1 MSSFVALLAFSLSPL
16 LRKMVSPSFNYPPA
30 FSIMKWYKMLLD
42 SFYFL
47 LWSKIYS
54 ILLLLGLEF
63 LIEYVSYGV
72 FLYLHVFVVSAILD
86 CFLQI
91 QCVSGL
97 LIFQLD

>member
-1 MSSFVALLAFSLSPL
+1 MINVGQL
-16 LRKMVSPSFNYPPA
+16 FNYPRA
-30 FSIMKWYKMLLD
+30 FSIMKWYKCCQNL
-42 SFYFL
+42 
-47 LWSKIYS
+47 SKNYS
-54 ILLLLGLEF
+54 ILLLLGLQF

-72 FLYLHVFVVSAILD
+72 FRYHHVFVVSATLD

>member
-1 MSSFVALLAFSLSPL
+1 MLPDSL
-16 LRKMVSPSFNYPPA
+16 
-30 FSIMKWYKMLLD
+30 
-42 SFYFL
+42 YFL

-54 ILLLLGLEF
+54 ILLLLGLQF

-72 FLYLHVFVVSAILD
+72 FRYLHVFVVSAILY

-97 LIFQLD
+97 KIFQLDSLVRYNAGTVLPCQGTRLCQVLKTLEA

>member
-1 MSSFVALLAFSLSPL
+1 MVFPL
-16 LRKMVSPSFNYPPA
+16 FNYPPA
-30 FSIMKWYKMLLD
+30 FSIMKWYEMLPD
-42 SFYFL
+42 SLNLL

-54 ILLLLGLEF
+54 ILLLLGLQF

-72 FLYLHVFVVSAILD
+72 FRYIYVFVVSAILD